1 MSLGGQTAV
10 SNELSEQCAM
20 VLELGF
26 GVLKLLLE
34 ENVQFSSL

>member
-1 MSLGGQTAV
+1 
-10 SNELSEQCAM
+10 M

-34 ENVQFSSL
+34 ENVQFFQPLEMSIIGFVLETLL